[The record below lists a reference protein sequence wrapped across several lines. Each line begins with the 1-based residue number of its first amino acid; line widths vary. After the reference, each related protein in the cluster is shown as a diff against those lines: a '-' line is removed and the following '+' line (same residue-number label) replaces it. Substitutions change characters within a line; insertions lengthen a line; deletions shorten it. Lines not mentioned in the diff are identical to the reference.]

1 MTPIGTITSQWGEGP
16 IWHHS
21 KLYYVDIEDHLVIT
35 FDPATGSEH
44 TWNVGER
51 VGCVVPRAKGGLVV
65 AGDSGF
71 RFLDSDTGQ
80 LTPISDPEPNLPD
93 NRFNDGKCDPAGR
106 FWTGSISLGKN
117 TGQANL
123 YRLNPDLSVHHM
135 LPDITNSNGI
145 VWNKAA
151 DTLFYIDSPTQKIDA
166 FDFDNNSGA
175 ISNRRTVIDT
185 SALEGTPDGMA
196 IDENDH
202 LWVAMCHGG
211 CVHCFDPS
219 SSSPNTP
226 LTTLS
231 VPAVETTAPAFG
243 GPNLTD
249 LYITTGRS
257 KIAQGP
263 LDGRLFV
270 AQPGVKGAPSFAFN
284 G

>member
-1 MTPIGTITSQWGEGP
+1 MNPTGTITSQWGEGP
-16 IWHHS
+16 LWHDS
-21 KLYYVDIEDHLVIT
+21 KLYYVDIESHLVIA
-35 FDPATGSEH
+35 FDPASGSEQS
-44 TWNVGER
+44 WNVGER
-51 VGCVVPRAKGGLVV
+51 VGCVVPRASGGLVI

-71 RFLDSDTGQ
+71 RFLDPVSGK
-80 LTPISDPEPNLPD
+80 LTPIADPEPQLPD

-106 FWTGSISLGKN
+106 FWAGTISLVKN
-117 TGQANL
+117 TGTAHL
-123 YRLNPDLSVHHM
+123 YRLDPDLSVHHM
-135 LPDITNSNGI
+135 HGGVTNSNGI

-151 DTLFYIDSPTQKIDA
+151 DTLFYIDTPTQKILA
-166 FDFDNNSGA
+166 FDFDNAAGT
-175 ISNRRTVIDT
+175 ISNQRTVIDT
-185 SALEGTPDGMA
+185 AALDGSPDGMA
-196 IDENDH
+196 IDENDC

-219 SSSPNTP
+219 SPSPHIPLNT
-226 LTTLS
+226 LK
-231 VPAVETTAPAFG
+231 VPAAETTAPAFG
-243 GPNLTD
+243 GPDLAD